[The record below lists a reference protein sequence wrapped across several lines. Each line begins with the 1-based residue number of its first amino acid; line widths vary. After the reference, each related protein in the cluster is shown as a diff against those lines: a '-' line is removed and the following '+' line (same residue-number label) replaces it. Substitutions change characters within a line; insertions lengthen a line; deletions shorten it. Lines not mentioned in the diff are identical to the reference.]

1 MGDTY
6 DFGGWATRNDLVC
19 ADGRIIRQNAFQV
32 NDGQKV
38 PLVWNH
44 KHDNSEN
51 VLGHALLENR
61 PEGVYAYGKFNDTE
75 SGQNAKKLVHN
86 GDIDALSIWA
96 NDLKQNGANVTHGV
110 IRELSLV
117 LSGANPGAYIDQV
130 SLAHGSDTETEAII
144 YTGEELD
151 TENFM
156 SHSDEGSKEV
166 EKDEKDEA
174 SDDKKEES
182 KTVQDVLDSMTEEQQ
197 DVTYMLMGMAE
208 QGVTDEEVDIDEV
221 ISHSDEGDG
230 KTVKDVI
237 DSMTQEQQE
246 VMYGLIGMVAKNKED
261 SENDGG
267 NEMKHNVF
275 ENDAPETVLT
285 HSDEMAILNFAKQSS
300 CGSFQEALEAY
311 LEDNESLAHSID
323 EIETLFP
330 EFKDVYPGAPEL
342 ISRDQTW
349 VNGVISG
356 VHKSPISRIRT
367 RQADA
372 RQAGIRARGYKK
384 GQKKNEI
391 GNIKLMKRTTDPQTV
406 FVKDKLNRDD
416 IIDITDFDVV
426 NYMYALMRQTLEEEL
441 ALAIMVGD
449 GREEGDENK
458 IDETHIRSIWH
469 DDDLYA
475 IHKDVDLA
483 AAKAELQGTD
493 TNKHFGDNYVYAE
506 AIISSALY
514 AREQYKGTGN
524 LTFYCTPHLLNV
536 MLLARDLNG
545 RRIYNSKADLAAA
558 LNVKDI
564 ETVEQFDGLTRTT
577 SDSKTKKLLGI
588 FVNLADYQVG
598 STKGGEITRF
608 NQFDIDFNQEKYL
621 IETRVSGALTR
632 VYSAI
637 CLEEDVTAGA

>member
-1 MGDTY
+1 MEDTY

-86 GDIDALSIWA
+86 GDINALSIWA
-96 NDLKQNGANVTHGV
+96 NELKQNGANVTHGV

-144 YTGEELD
+144 YTGEELE
-151 TENFM
+151 TEGFISHSDENETDDAI
-156 SHSDEGSKEV
+156 SHSDEGGNKSEAGIDEG
-166 EKDEKDEA
+166 EKKDH
-174 SDDKKEES
+174 
-182 KTVQDVLDSMTEEQQ
+182 KTIQDVIDSMTEEQQ
-197 DVTYMLMGMAE
+197 N
-208 QGVTDEEVDIDEV
+208 
-221 ISHSDEGDG
+221 
-230 KTVKDVI
+230 
-237 DSMTQEQQE
+237 
-246 VMYGLIGMVAKNKED
+246 VMYALVVGLAHTDTENED
-261 SENDGG
+261 SKNDGG

-275 ENDAPETVLT
+275 ENDIQENVLS
-285 HSDEMAILNFAKQSS
+285 HSDQAAIINFAKQSS
-300 CGSFQEALEAY
+300 CGSFQEALAAY

-372 RQAGIRARGYKK
+372 RQVGIRARGYKK

-391 GNIKLMKRTTDPQTV
+391 GNIKLMKRTTDPQTI

-475 IHKDVDLA
+475 IHQDVDLKA
-483 AAKAELQGTD
+483 VKAELQGTD

-577 SDSKTKKLLGI
+577 SDTKTKKLLGI

>member
-1 MGDTY
+1 MEDTY

-19 ADGRIIRQNAFQV
+19 ADGRIIRQNAFKV

-96 NDLKQNGANVTHGV
+96 NELEQNGANVTHGV

-144 YTGEELD
+144 YTGEELETGD
-151 TENFM
+151 FM
-156 SHSDEGSKEV
+156 SHTSETDNV
-166 EKDEKDEA
+166 E
-174 SDDKKEES
+174 KKEEPAYGEE
-182 KTVQDVLDSMTEEQQ
+182 KTVQDVVDSMNEKQKT
-197 DVTYMLMGMAE
+197 VFYAMVGSALMAGQASE
-208 QGVTDEEVDIDEV
+208 DTVEDEED
-221 ISHSDEGDG
+221 
-230 KTVKDVI
+230 
-237 DSMTQEQQE
+237 
-246 VMYGLIGMVAKNKED
+246 L
-261 SENDGG
+261 ENNGG

-275 ENDAPETVLT
+275 ENDIQENVLS
-285 HSDEMAILNFAKQSS
+285 HSDQAAIINFAKQSS
-300 CGSFQEALEAY
+300 CGSFQEALGAY

-330 EFKDVYPGAPEL
+330 EFKDVSPGAPEL

-372 RQAGIRARGYKK
+372 RQVGIRARGYKK

-475 IHKDVDLA
+475 IHQDVDIA
-483 AAKAELQGTD
+483 AAKTELQGTD

-506 AIISSALY
+506 AIISSALH

-577 SDSKTKKLLGI
+577 SDMKTKKLLGI